1 MRKQWKL
8 LSYSPPLRTLSMYRR
23 CSKLFSRRY
32 RTCYIYFYY
41 PNIKVFRW
49 QGVWFEVH
57 SGWNRGGGRA
67 VVNILVMCVFSWK
80 TTFSKPVYTIFSIRG
95 NIHIML
101 SHFPTFWRALVDIC
115 RGGKHFGGLCLQYW
129 DNFYFNAV
137 RNRKASYIFWTD
149 GRSNSVCMQSRL
161 SLSIS
166 SYPTLSYLSSEHPRP
181 AGPASGGGLGWI
193 KVDPLA
199 LIPSLIGSFMIYIQQ

>member
-1 MRKQWKL
+1 
-8 LSYSPPLRTLSMYRR
+8 
-23 CSKLFSRRY
+23 
-32 RTCYIYFYY
+32 
-41 PNIKVFRW
+41 
-49 QGVWFEVH
+49 
-57 SGWNRGGGRA
+57 
-67 VVNILVMCVFSWK
+67 MCVFSWK

-101 SHFPTFWRALVDIC
+101 SHFPTFWRALVDFC

-181 AGPASGGGLGWI
+181 AGPASGDGFGVNQSRSTCLNS
-193 KVDPLA
+193 LA
-199 LIPSLIGSFMIYIQQ
+199 DRIIYDIYTTIEIIPFICHDVHFVPERELYIL